1 MLPTLSSSFV
11 NYVLLCFYFGEIAN
25 NYIFLPLSPSF
36 YLIFFFVFLFQCNIS
51 CWRKVWSH
59 HFDGWFRN
67 YASHQKMFIC
77 NVWVMVSSI
86 HIPME
91 INSNDDHNKVIKE
104 IYQGLVFGSQ
114 GLHWLI
120 IASRY
125 KIVREQLFKHI

>member
-1 MLPTLSSSFV
+1 
-11 NYVLLCFYFGEIAN
+11 
-25 NYIFLPLSPSF
+25 
-36 YLIFFFVFLFQCNIS
+36 
-51 CWRKVWSH
+51 
-59 HFDGWFRN
+59 
-67 YASHQKMFIC
+67 MFIC